1 MADKGV
7 HAQYMQIAYDLASRI
22 AAGEFRTGSKIYG
35 RSVMA
40 AEYSV
45 SPETIRRALKQLSD
59 MKVVTVQP
67 QSGVLVLSADSARRY
82 LAQYGEHS
90 DTAALCGEL
99 KNLLT
104 EQTRLSHR
112 LSEVTTAL
120 LNSSNTYTAAARPF
134 PNYEIR
140 IPQDSPLIGKSIGAI
155 RFWQATGGTIVAIR
169 RGQHLILSPGPYAEL
184 YAGDVIVMVGSRE
197 AVEAAEAFVN
207 QTPGKE
213 SAT

>member
-1 MADKGV
+1 MADKGI

-22 AAGEFRTGSKIYG
+22 AAGEFHTGSKIYG

-59 MKVVTVQP
+59 MKVVSVQP
-67 QSGVLVLSADSARRY
+67 QSGVVVLSADSARRY

-90 DTAALCGEL
+90 DTAALYGEL
-99 KNLLT
+99 KDLLA
-104 EQTRLSHR
+104 EQARLSHR
-112 LSEVTTAL
+112 LSEVSTAL
-120 LNSSNTYTAAARPF
+120 LSASSTYAAAARPF

-197 AVEAAEAFVN
+197 AVASAEAFVN
-207 QTPGKE
+207 QSPGKE
-213 SAT
+213 CPT